1 MLRIKTYI
9 YTEFPISYVNVTHIG
24 LNMRNLIN
32 QAQLTLDIENFLKC
46 LKRRSREW
54 DGFYSQL
61 IDLLFDF
68 NDIYDPDDEYTGYL
82 KFFVILRYDL
92 QRIDSDYFD
101 LMDELKII
109 GYREMRTWFL
119 DLSEDFEKDY
129 KMIEKQKDE
138 NKIEVQ
144 EYCESIIGKYSRILV
159 ARVDLGYLQ
168 EYSSRIR
175 VEDIYNDLDIL
186 LNRIQNKDGIF
197 KHVIGYIWGVEQGGK
212 SKGFHCHLAIIYDNA
227 YRDGSAAYWGNKII
241 ALWSEIT
248 LDYGQGYNC
257 WNRERVKELRGR
269 DELGIGLI
277 YRRDSTQVTN
287 FIEAMEYLTDHHK
300 RTLQYVRVK
309 PKGRR
314 VFGKGQLRV
323 QYDRR

>member
-1 MLRIKTYI
+1 MLRSKTYI
-9 YTEFPISYVNVTHIG
+9 YTEFPISYVTVTHIG
-24 LNMRNLIN
+24 LNMISSIN
-32 QAQLTLDIENFLKC
+32 QEKLTLEIEKFLKR
-46 LKRRSREW
+46 LKRERTKW

-68 NDIYDPDDEYTGYL
+68 DDIYDPDDEYTGYL

-92 QRIDSDYFD
+92 QSIDSDEVD
-101 LMDELKII
+101 LKDELEMI
-109 GYREMRTWFL
+109 GYKEIRKWFL
-119 DLSEDFEKDY
+119 DLYKVFEKDY
-129 KMIEKQKDE
+129 ETIEKQKDE

-144 EYCESIIGKYSRILV
+144 EYCRSILNKCSRILV

-175 VEDIYNDLDIL
+175 VGDIYKDLDIL

-227 YRDGSAAYWGNKII
+227 YRDGSAAYWGNEII
-241 ALWSEIT
+241 ELWRDIT
-248 LDYGQGYNC
+248 RDFGQGYNC
-257 WNRERVKELRGR
+257 WNRERVAKLRR
-269 DELGIGLI
+269 ENKLGIGVI

-287 FIEAMEYLTDHHK
+287 FIEAMQYIADHHK
-300 RTLQYVRVK
+300 RTLQYLRVK

-314 VFGKGQLRV
+314 VFGKGQLRA

>member
-1 MLRIKTYI
+1 
-9 YTEFPISYVNVTHIG
+9 
-24 LNMRNLIN
+24 MRASIN
-32 QAQLTLDIENFLKC
+32 QAQLTLEIENFLKH
-46 LKRRSREW
+46 LKGKSREW

-61 IDLLFDF
+61 TNLLLDF

-92 QRIDSDYFD
+92 QSIDSGYFD
-101 LMDELKII
+101 LKNELEMI
-109 GYREMRTWFL
+109 GYRVLRSDFL
-119 DLSEDFEKDY
+119 KLSKSFERDY
-129 KMIEKQKDE
+129 ETIEKQKDE

-144 EYCESIIGKYSRILV
+144 EYCRSILNKCSRILV
-159 ARVDLGYLQ
+159 VRVDLGYLQ
-168 EYSSRIR
+168 EYSRRIR
-175 VEDIYNDLDIL
+175 VGDIYKDLDIL

-227 YRDGSAAYWGNKII
+227 YRDGSAAYWGNEII
-241 ALWSEIT
+241 ELWRDIT
-248 LDYGQGYNC
+248 RDFGQGYNC
-257 WNRERVKELRGR
+257 WNRERVAKLRR
-269 DELGIGLI
+269 ENKLGIGVI

-287 FIEAMEYLTDHHK
+287 FIEAMQYIADHHK
-300 RTLQYVRVK
+300 RTLQYLRVK

-314 VFGKGQLRV
+314 VFGKGQLRA

>member
-1 MLRIKTYI
+1 
-9 YTEFPISYVNVTHIG
+9 
-24 LNMRNLIN
+24 MRNLIN

-61 IDLLFDF
+61 TNLLLDF
-68 NDIYDPDDEYTGYL
+68 NDIYDPDDEYPGYL
-82 KFFVILRYDL
+82 QFFIILIYDL
-92 QRIDSDYFD
+92 QSIDSDEVD
-101 LMDELKII
+101 LKNELESI
-109 GYREMRTWFL
+109 GYRELRSDFL
-119 DLSEDFEKDY
+119 KLSKSFERDY
-129 KMIEKQKDE
+129 EIIEKQKDE

-144 EYCESIIGKYSRILV
+144 KYCESIIGKYSRILV

-168 EYSSRIR
+168 EHSSRIR

-197 KHVIGYIWGVEQGGK
+197 KHVVGYIWGVEQGGK

-227 YRDGSAAYWGNKII
+227 YRDGSAAYWGDEII
-241 ALWSEIT
+241 ELWKDIT
-248 LDYGQGYNC
+248 RGYGQGYNC
-257 WNRERVKELRGR
+257 WNRERVAKLRR
-269 DELGIGLI
+269 ENKLGIGVI

-300 RTLQYVRVK
+300 RTLQYLRVK

-314 VFGKGQLRV
+314 VFGKGQLRA

>member
-1 MLRIKTYI
+1 
-9 YTEFPISYVNVTHIG
+9 
-24 LNMRNLIN
+24 MRNLIN
-32 QAQLTLDIENFLKC
+32 QAQLTLEIENFLKC

-61 IDLLFDF
+61 TNLLLDF
-68 NDIYDPDDEYTGYL
+68 NDIYDPDDEYPGYL
-82 KFFVILRYDL
+82 QFFIILIYDL
-92 QRIDSDYFD
+92 QSIDSDEVD
-101 LMDELKII
+101 LKNELESI
-109 GYREMRTWFL
+109 GHRELRSDFL
-119 DLSEDFEKDY
+119 KLSKSFERDY
-129 KMIEKQKDE
+129 EIIEKQKDE

-144 EYCESIIGKYSRILV
+144 EYCRSILNKCSRILV

-175 VEDIYNDLDIL
+175 VEDIYKDLDIL

-227 YRDGSAAYWGNKII
+227 YRDGSAAYWGNEII
-241 ALWSEIT
+241 ELWRDIT
-248 LDYGQGYNC
+248 RDFGQGYNC
-257 WNRERVKELRGR
+257 WNRERVAKLRR
-269 DELGIGLI
+269 ENKLGIGVI

-300 RTLQYVRVK
+300 RTLQYLRVK

-314 VFGKGQLRV
+314 VFGKGQLRA

>member
-1 MLRIKTYI
+1 
-9 YTEFPISYVNVTHIG
+9 
-24 LNMRNLIN
+24 MRDSIN

-46 LKRRSREW
+46 LKKISREW

-61 IDLLFDF
+61 TNLLLDF

-109 GYREMRTWFL
+109 GYREMRSWFL
-119 DLSEDFEKDY
+119 DLSKDFEKDY
-129 KMIEKQKDE
+129 KIIEKQKDE

-144 EYCESIIGKYSRILV
+144 EYCNSILNKCSRVLV

-175 VEDIYNDLDIL
+175 VEDIYKDLDIL

-197 KHVIGYIWGVEQGGK
+197 KHVVGYIWGVEQGGK

-227 YRDGSAAYWGNKII
+227 YRAGSAAYWGNEII
-241 ALWSEIT
+241 ELWKDIT
-248 LDYGQGYNC
+248 RDFGQGYNC
-257 WNRERVKELRGR
+257 WNRERVAELRSK
-269 DELGIGLI
+269 DELGIGVI
-277 YRRDSTQVTN
+277 HRRDSTQVAN
-287 FIEAMEYLTDHHK
+287 FIRAMQYIADHHK
-300 RTLQYVRVK
+300 RTLQYLRVK
-309 PKGRR
+309 PEGRR
-314 VFGKGQLRV
+314 VFGKGQLRA

>member
-1 MLRIKTYI
+1 
-9 YTEFPISYVNVTHIG
+9 
-24 LNMRNLIN
+24 MRVSIN
-32 QAQLTLDIENFLKC
+32 QEKLTLEIEKFLKR
-46 LKRRSREW
+46 LKRERTKW

-92 QRIDSDYFD
+92 QSIDSGYLE

-109 GYREMRTWFL
+109 GYREIRKWFL
-119 DLSEDFEKDY
+119 DLFELFKKDY
-129 KMIEKQKDE
+129 ETIEKQKDE
-138 NKIEVQ
+138 NKIEVK
-144 EYCESIIGKYSRILV
+144 EYCGSILNKCSRILV

-175 VEDIYNDLDIL
+175 VEDIYKDLDIL

-227 YRDGSAAYWGNKII
+227 YRAGSAEYWGNEII
-241 ALWSEIT
+241 ELWKDIT
-248 LDYGQGYNC
+248 RDFGQGYNC
-257 WNRERVKELRGR
+257 WNRKRVAELRSK
-269 DELGIGLI
+269 DELGIGVI

-287 FIEAMEYLTDHHK
+287 FIEAMQYIADHHK
-300 RTLQYVRVK
+300 RTPQYLRVK
-309 PKGRR
+309 PRGRR
-314 VFGKGQLRV
+314 VFGKGQLRA

>member
-1 MLRIKTYI
+1 
-9 YTEFPISYVNVTHIG
+9 
-24 LNMRNLIN
+24 MRSSIN
-32 QAQLTLDIENFLKC
+32 QEKLTLKIEKFLKC
-46 LKRRSREW
+46 LKRERTKW

-68 NDIYDPDDEYTGYL
+68 DDIYDPDDEYTGYL

-92 QRIDSDYFD
+92 QSIDSDEVD
-101 LMDELKII
+101 LKDELEMI
-109 GYREMRTWFL
+109 GYTEIRKWFL
-119 DLSEDFEKDY
+119 DLYKVFEKDY
-129 KMIEKQKDE
+129 ETIEKQKDE

-144 EYCESIIGKYSRILV
+144 EYCRSILNKCSRILV

-175 VEDIYNDLDIL
+175 VGDIYKDLDIL

-227 YRDGSAAYWGNKII
+227 YRDGSAAYWGNEII
-241 ALWSEIT
+241 ELWRDIT
-248 LDYGQGYNC
+248 RDFGQGYNC
-257 WNRERVKELRGR
+257 WNRERVAKLRR
-269 DELGIGLI
+269 ENKLGIGVI

-287 FIEAMEYLTDHHK
+287 FIEAMQYIADHHK
-300 RTLQYVRVK
+300 RTLQYLRVK

-314 VFGKGQLRV
+314 VFGKGQLRA

>member
-1 MLRIKTYI
+1 
-9 YTEFPISYVNVTHIG
+9 
-24 LNMRNLIN
+24 MRDSIN
-32 QAQLTLDIENFLKC
+32 QAQLTLQIENFLKH

-61 IDLLFDF
+61 TSLLLDFD
-68 NDIYDPDDEYTGYL
+68 NIYDPDDEYTGYL
-82 KFFVILRYDL
+82 KFFVILIYDL
-92 QRIDSDYFD
+92 QRIDSDYFG

-109 GYREMRTWFL
+109 GYRKMRIWFL
-119 DLSEDFEKDY
+119 DVSDVVEKGY
-129 KMIEKQKDE
+129 KTIEKQKDE
-138 NKIEVQ
+138 NKAELRK
-144 EYCESIIGKYSRILV
+144 YCESIIDKYSRVLV
-159 ARVDLGYLQ
+159 IRVDLGYLQ

-175 VEDIYNDLDIL
+175 VDDIYNDLDVL

-197 KHVIGYIWGVEQGGK
+197 KHVIGFAWGIEQGGR
-212 SKGFHCHLAIIYDNA
+212 SKGFHCHLAIIYNSA

-241 ALWSEIT
+241 ALWKEIT
-248 LDYGQGYNC
+248 RDYGQGYNC
-257 WNRERVKELRGR
+257 WNRERVKELRSR

-277 YRRDSTQVTN
+277 YRRDSTQVEN
-287 FIEAMEYLTDHHK
+287 FIRAMEYIADHHK
-300 RTLQYVRVK
+300 RTPQYLRVK

>member
-1 MLRIKTYI
+1 
-9 YTEFPISYVNVTHIG
+9 
-24 LNMRNLIN
+24 MRDSIN
-32 QAQLTLDIENFLKC
+32 QAQLTLEIENFLKC

-54 DGFYSQL
+54 DEFYSQL
-61 IDLLFDF
+61 TNLLFDF
-68 NDIYDPDDEYTGYL
+68 DDIYDPDDQYIGYL
-82 KFFVILRYDL
+82 QFFVILRYDL
-92 QRIDSDYFD
+92 QRINSDYFD

-109 GYREMRTWFL
+109 GYREMRSWFL

-129 KMIEKQKDE
+129 KIIEKQKDE

-144 EYCESIIGKYSRILV
+144 KYCRSILNKCSRILV
-159 ARVDLGYLQ
+159 SRVDLGYLQ
-168 EYSSRIR
+168 EHSSRIR
-175 VEDIYNDLDIL
+175 VEDIYKDLDIL

-212 SKGFHCHLAIIYDNA
+212 SKGFHCHLAIIYDTA
-227 YRDGSAAYWGNKII
+227 FRDGSAAYWGNKII

-248 LDYGQGYNC
+248 RDYGQGYNC

-300 RTLQYVRVK
+300 RTLQYLRVK

-314 VFGKGQLRV
+314 VFGKGQLRA

>member
-1 MLRIKTYI
+1 MRSKNYI
-9 YTEFPISYVNVTHIG
+9 YTEFPISYVTITHLG
-24 LNMRNLIN
+24 LNMRALIN
-32 QAQLTLDIENFLKC
+32 QAQLTLEIKSFLKC

-54 DGFYSQL
+54 DEFYSQL
-61 IDLLFDF
+61 TNLLLDFD
-68 NDIYDPDDEYTGYL
+68 DIYNPDDEYPGYL
-82 KFFVILRYDL
+82 QFFVILRYDL

-101 LMDELKII
+101 LKDELEMI
-109 GYREMRTWFL
+109 GYRALRSDFL
-119 DLSEDFEKDY
+119 KLSKSFERDY
-129 KMIEKQKDE
+129 EIIEKQKDE

-144 EYCESIIGKYSRILV
+144 EYCRSILNKCSRILV

-168 EYSSRIR
+168 EYSNRIR
-175 VEDIYNDLDIL
+175 VEDIYKDLDIL

-212 SKGFHCHLAIIYDNA
+212 SKGFHCHLAIIYDTA
-227 YRDGSAAYWGNKII
+227 FRDGSAAYWGNKII

-248 LDYGQGYNC
+248 RDYGQGYNC
-257 WNRERVKELRGR
+257 WNRKRVKELRGR

-300 RTLQYVRVK
+300 RTLQYLRVK

-314 VFGKGQLRV
+314 VFGKGQLRA

>member
-1 MLRIKTYI
+1 
-9 YTEFPISYVNVTHIG
+9 
-24 LNMRNLIN
+24 MRVLIN
-32 QAQLTLDIENFLKC
+32 QEKLTLEIEKFLKR
-46 LKRRSREW
+46 LKRERTKW
-54 DGFYSQL
+54 YGFYSQL
-61 IDLLFDF
+61 TNLLLGF

-109 GYREMRTWFL
+109 GYREMRAWFL

-144 EYCESIIGKYSRILV
+144 EYCGSILNKCSRILV

-168 EYSSRIR
+168 KYSSRIR
-175 VEDIYNDLDIL
+175 VEDIYKDLDIL

-197 KHVIGYIWGVEQGGK
+197 KHVVGYIWGVEQGGK

-227 YRDGSAAYWGNKII
+227 YRAGSAEYWGNEII
-241 ALWSEIT
+241 ELWKDIT
-248 LDYGQGYNC
+248 RGYGQGYNC
-257 WNRERVKELRGR
+257 HTRQL
-269 DELGIGLI
+269 
-277 YRRDSTQVTN
+277 
-287 FIEAMEYLTDHHK
+287 
-300 RTLQYVRVK
+300 K
-309 PKGRR
+309 PC
-314 VFGKGQLRV
+314 
-323 QYDRR
+323 

>member
-1 MLRIKTYI
+1 
-9 YTEFPISYVNVTHIG
+9 
-24 LNMRNLIN
+24 MRVSIN
-32 QAQLTLDIENFLKC
+32 QEKLTLEIEKFLKR

-61 IDLLFDF
+61 TNLLLDF
-68 NDIYDPDDEYTGYL
+68 NDIYDPDDEYPGYL

-92 QRIDSDYFD
+92 QRIDSGYLE
-101 LMDELKII
+101 LMGELKII
-109 GYREMRTWFL
+109 GYREIRKCFL
-119 DLSEDFEKDY
+119 DLFELFKKDY
-129 KMIEKQKDE
+129 ETIEKQKDE

-144 EYCESIIGKYSRILV
+144 EYCSSILNKCSRILV

-175 VEDIYNDLDIL
+175 VGDIYKDLDIL

-197 KHVIGYIWGVEQGGK
+197 KHVVGYIWGVEQGGK

-227 YRDGSAAYWGNKII
+227 YRDGSAAYWGDEII
-241 ALWSEIT
+241 ELWKDIT
-248 LDYGQGYNC
+248 RGYGQGYNC
-257 WNRERVKELRGR
+257 WNRERVAKLRR
-269 DELGIGLI
+269 ENKLGIGVI

-300 RTLQYVRVK
+300 RTLQYLRVK

-314 VFGKGQLRV
+314 VFGKGQLRA

>member
-1 MLRIKTYI
+1 
-9 YTEFPISYVNVTHIG
+9 
-24 LNMRNLIN
+24 MRVLIN
-32 QAQLTLDIENFLKC
+32 QEKLTLEIEKFLKR
-46 LKRRSREW
+46 LKRERTKW

-61 IDLLFDF
+61 TNLLLGF

-92 QRIDSDYFD
+92 QRIDSGYLE

-109 GYREMRTWFL
+109 GYREIRKWFL
-119 DLSEDFEKDY
+119 DLFELFKKDY
-129 KMIEKQKDE
+129 ETIEKQKDE

-144 EYCESIIGKYSRILV
+144 EYCRSILNKCSRILV

-168 EYSSRIR
+168 EHSSRIR

-197 KHVIGYIWGVEQGGK
+197 KHVVGYIWGVEQGGK

-227 YRDGSAAYWGNKII
+227 YRDGSAAYWGDEII
-241 ALWSEIT
+241 ELWKDIT
-248 LDYGQGYNC
+248 RGYGQGYNC

-269 DELGIGLI
+269 DELGIGVI

-287 FIEAMEYLTDHHK
+287 FIEAMQYLTDHHK
-300 RTLQYVRVK
+300 RTLQYLRVK
-309 PKGRR
+309 PRGRR

>member
-1 MLRIKTYI
+1 
-9 YTEFPISYVNVTHIG
+9 
-24 LNMRNLIN
+24 MRNLIN

-54 DGFYSQL
+54 DEFYSQL
-61 IDLLFDF
+61 TNLLLGFD
-68 NDIYDPDDEYTGYL
+68 DIYDPDEEYTGYL

-109 GYREMRTWFL
+109 GYREMRAWFL

-144 EYCESIIGKYSRILV
+144 EYCRSILNKCSRILV

-168 EYSSRIR
+168 EYSRRIR
-175 VEDIYNDLDIL
+175 VGDIYKDLDIL

-197 KHVIGYIWGVEQGGK
+197 KHVIGYMWGVEQGGR

-227 YRDGSAAYWGNKII
+227 YRAGSAAYWGDEII
-241 ALWSEIT
+241 ELWRDIT
-248 LDYGQGYNC
+248 RDYGQGYNC
-257 WNRERVKELRGR
+257 WNRERVAKLRR
-269 DELGIGLI
+269 EDKLGIGVI
-277 YRRDSTQVTN
+277 YRCDSKQVTN
-287 FIEAMEYLTDHHK
+287 FIEAMEYIADHHK
-300 RTLQYVRVK
+300 RTPQYLRVK

-314 VFGKGQLRV
+314 VFGKGQLRA

>member
-1 MLRIKTYI
+1 
-9 YTEFPISYVNVTHIG
+9 
-24 LNMRNLIN
+24 MRASIN
-32 QAQLTLDIENFLKC
+32 QAQLTLEIENFLKC

-61 IDLLFDF
+61 TNLLLDF
-68 NDIYDPDDEYTGYL
+68 NDIYDPDDEYPGYL
-82 KFFVILRYDL
+82 QFFIILIYDL
-92 QRIDSDYFD
+92 QSIDSDEVD
-101 LMDELKII
+101 LKNELESI
-109 GYREMRTWFL
+109 GHRELRSDFL
-119 DLSEDFEKDY
+119 KLSKSFERDY
-129 KMIEKQKDE
+129 EIIEKQKDE

-144 EYCESIIGKYSRILV
+144 KYCESIIGKYSRILV

-175 VEDIYNDLDIL
+175 VEDIYKDLDIL

-212 SKGFHCHLAIIYDNA
+212 SKGFHCHLAIIYDTA
-227 YRDGSAAYWGNKII
+227 FRDGSAAYWGNKII

-248 LDYGQGYNC
+248 RDYGQGYNC

-300 RTLQYVRVK
+300 RTLQYLRVK
-309 PKGRR
+309 PRGRR

>member
-1 MLRIKTYI
+1 
-9 YTEFPISYVNVTHIG
+9 
-24 LNMRNLIN
+24 MRNLIN

-54 DGFYSQL
+54 DEFYSQL
-61 IDLLFDF
+61 TNLLLGFD
-68 NDIYDPDDEYTGYL
+68 DIYDPDEEYTGYL

-109 GYREMRTWFL
+109 GYREMRKWFL

-129 KMIEKQKDE
+129 KTIEKQKDE

-144 EYCESIIGKYSRILV
+144 GYCESIIGKYSRILV

-168 EYSSRIR
+168 EHSSRIR

-197 KHVIGYIWGVEQGGK
+197 KHVVGYIWGVEQGGK
-212 SKGFHCHLAIIYDNA
+212 SKGFHCHLAIIYDNFV
-227 YRDGSAAYWGNKII
+227 S
-241 ALWSEIT
+241 
-248 LDYGQGYNC
+248 
-257 WNRERVKELRGR
+257 
-269 DELGIGLI
+269 
-277 YRRDSTQVTN
+277 
-287 FIEAMEYLTDHHK
+287 
-300 RTLQYVRVK
+300 
-309 PKGRR
+309 
-314 VFGKGQLRV
+314 
-323 QYDRR
+323 

>member
-1 MLRIKTYI
+1 MLRSKTYI
-9 YTEFPISYVNVTHIG
+9 YTEFPISYVTVTHIG
-24 LNMRNLIN
+24 LNMMSSIN
-32 QAQLTLDIENFLKC
+32 QEKLTLHIENFLKR
-46 LKRRSREW
+46 LKKERTKW

-92 QRIDSDYFD
+92 QRIDSGYLE

-109 GYREMRTWFL
+109 GYKEIRKWFL
-119 DLSEDFEKDY
+119 DLFELFKKDY
-129 KMIEKQKDE
+129 ETIEKQKDE

-144 EYCESIIGKYSRILV
+144 EYCSSILNKCSRILV

-175 VEDIYNDLDIL
+175 VEDIYKDLDIL

-197 KHVIGYIWGVEQGGK
+197 KHVVGYIWGVEQGGK

-227 YRDGSAAYWGNKII
+227 YRAGSAAYWGNEII
-241 ALWSEIT
+241 ELWKDIT
-248 LDYGQGYNC
+248 RDFGQGYNC
-257 WNRERVKELRGR
+257 WNRERVAELRSK
-269 DELGIGLI
+269 DELGIGVI
-277 YRRDSTQVTN
+277 HRRDSTQVAN
-287 FIEAMEYLTDHHK
+287 FIRAMQYIADHHK
-300 RTLQYVRVK
+300 RTLQYLRVK
-309 PKGRR
+309 PEGRR

>member
-1 MLRIKTYI
+1 
-9 YTEFPISYVNVTHIG
+9 
-24 LNMRNLIN
+24 MRNLIN

-54 DGFYSQL
+54 DEFYSQL
-61 IDLLFDF
+61 TNLLLDF
-68 NDIYDPDDEYTGYL
+68 NDIYDPDEEYTGYL
-82 KFFVILRYDL
+82 QFFVILRYDL

-109 GYREMRTWFL
+109 GYREMRKWFL
-119 DLSEDFEKDY
+119 DLFELFKKDY
-129 KMIEKQKDE
+129 ETIEKQKDE
-138 NKIEVQ
+138 NKIELQ
-144 EYCESIIGKYSRILV
+144 KYCRSILNKCSRILV

-168 EYSSRIR
+168 EHSSRIR
-175 VEDIYNDLDIL
+175 VGDIYKDLDIL

-197 KHVIGYIWGVEQGGK
+197 KHVIGFAWGIEQGGK

-227 YRDGSAAYWGNKII
+227 YRAGSAEYWGNEII
-241 ALWSEIT
+241 ELWKDIT
-248 LDYGQGYNC
+248 RGYGQGYNC
-257 WNRERVKELRGR
+257 WNRERVAKLRR
-269 DELGIGLI
+269 ENKLGIGVI

-287 FIEAMEYLTDHHK
+287 FIEAMEYIADHHK
-300 RTLQYVRVK
+300 RTLQYLRVK

-314 VFGKGQLRV
+314 VFGKGQLRA

>member
-1 MLRIKTYI
+1 
-9 YTEFPISYVNVTHIG
+9 
-24 LNMRNLIN
+24 MRNLIN

-54 DGFYSQL
+54 DEFYSQL
-61 IDLLFDF
+61 TNLLLGFD
-68 NDIYDPDDEYTGYL
+68 DIYDPDEEYTGYL

-101 LMDELKII
+101 FMDELKII
-109 GYREMRTWFL
+109 GYREMRAWFL

-129 KMIEKQKDE
+129 KIIEKQKDE

-168 EYSSRIR
+168 EHSSRIR

-197 KHVIGYIWGVEQGGK
+197 KHVIGYIWGIEQGGR
-212 SKGFHCHLAIIYDNA
+212 SKGFHCHLAIIYDTA
-227 YRDGSAAYWGNKII
+227 YRDGSAVYWGKNII

-248 LDYGQGYNC
+248 RDYGQGYNC
-257 WNRERVKELRGR
+257 WNRERVKELRSR

-287 FIEAMEYLTDHHK
+287 FIRAMEYIADHHK
-300 RTLQYVRVK
+300 RTLQYLRVK

-314 VFGKGQLRV
+314 VFGKGQLRA

>member
-1 MLRIKTYI
+1 
-9 YTEFPISYVNVTHIG
+9 
-24 LNMRNLIN
+24 MRNLIN

-54 DGFYSQL
+54 DEFYSQL
-61 IDLLFDF
+61 TNLLLGFD
-68 NDIYDPDDEYTGYL
+68 DIYDPDEEYTGYL

-92 QRIDSDYFD
+92 QRIDSGYLE

-109 GYREMRTWFL
+109 GYREIRKWFL
-119 DLSEDFEKDY
+119 DLFELFKKDY
-129 KMIEKQKDE
+129 ETIEKKKDE

-168 EYSSRIR
+168 EHSSRIR

-197 KHVIGYIWGVEQGGK
+197 KHVVGYIWGVEQGGE

-227 YRDGSAAYWGNKII
+227 YRDGSAAYWGNEII
-241 ALWSEIT
+241 ELWRDIT
-248 LDYGQGYNC
+248 RDFGQGYNC
-257 WNRERVKELRGR
+257 WNRERVAKLRR
-269 DELGIGLI
+269 EDKLGIGVI
-277 YRRDSTQVTN
+277 YRCDSKQVTN
-287 FIEAMEYLTDHHK
+287 FIEAMEYIADHHK
-300 RTLQYVRVK
+300 RTLQYLRVK

-314 VFGKGQLRV
+314 VFGKGQLRA

>member
-1 MLRIKTYI
+1 
-9 YTEFPISYVNVTHIG
+9 
-24 LNMRNLIN
+24 MRVLIN
-32 QAQLTLDIENFLKC
+32 QEKLTLEIEKFLKR
-46 LKRRSREW
+46 LKGERTKW
-54 DGFYSQL
+54 YGFYSQL
-61 IDLLFDF
+61 TNLLLGFD
-68 NDIYDPDDEYTGYL
+68 DIYDPDEEYTGYL

-92 QRIDSDYFD
+92 QRIDSGYLE

-109 GYREMRTWFL
+109 GYREMRKWFL
-119 DLSEDFEKDY
+119 DLFELFKKDY
-129 KMIEKQKDE
+129 ETIEKQKDE
-138 NKIEVQ
+138 NKIELQ
-144 EYCESIIGKYSRILV
+144 KYCRSILNKCSRILV

-212 SKGFHCHLAIIYDNA
+212 SKGFHCHLAIIYDTA
-227 YRDGSAAYWGNKII
+227 FRDGSAAYWGNKII

-248 LDYGQGYNC
+248 RDYGQGYNC

-269 DELGIGLI
+269 DELGIGVI

-287 FIEAMEYLTDHHK
+287 FIEAMEYIADHHK
-300 RTLQYVRVK
+300 RTLQYLRVK

>member
-1 MLRIKTYI
+1 
-9 YTEFPISYVNVTHIG
+9 
-24 LNMRNLIN
+24 MRDSIN
-32 QAQLTLDIENFLKC
+32 QAQLTLDIENFLKH
-46 LKRRSREW
+46 LKGRSREW
-54 DGFYSQL
+54 GEFYSQL
-61 IDLLFDF
+61 TNFLLDFD
-68 NDIYDPDDEYTGYL
+68 DIYDPDDEYPGYL
-82 KFFVILRYDL
+82 QFFVILRYDL
-92 QRIDSDYFD
+92 QRIDSGYFD

-109 GYREMRTWFL
+109 GYREMRSWFL
-119 DLSEDFEKDY
+119 DLSQDFEKDY

-144 EYCESIIGKYSRILV
+144 EYCRSILNKCSRILV

-168 EYSSRIR
+168 QYSSRIR
-175 VEDIYNDLDIL
+175 VEDIYKDLDVM

-212 SKGFHCHLAIIYDNA
+212 SKGFHCHLAIIYDTA
-227 YRDGSAAYWGNKII
+227 FRDGSAAYWGNKII

-248 LDYGQGYNC
+248 RDYGQGYNC

-287 FIEAMEYLTDHHK
+287 FIEAMKYLTDHHK
-300 RTLQYVRVK
+300 RTLQYLRVK
-309 PKGRR
+309 PRGRR

-323 QYDRR
+323 QYNRR